1 MLSFLLSGCNV
12 AGEAQQLVVTTEP
25 ESGRIVA
32 DFPETSNIT
41 LVCRVRT
48 EDGSAR
54 GTSWFTQTAQDREDG
69 RQFQQ
74 VLPNDPDFFI
84 SGVIVETQAGS
95 FIDDSILTIASLTSD
110 LDTAIIFCGFDRPL
124 ANFTFRLYCKNIAD
138 ILLFINII
146 PQIHQCCW
154 TQER

>member
-1 MLSFLLSGCNV
+1 M
-12 AGEAQQLVVTTEP
+12 TTEP

-74 VLPNDPDFFI
+74 VLPNDLDFFI
-84 SGVIVETQAGS
+84 SGVIVETPAGS
-95 FIDDSILTIASLTSD
+95 FIDHSILIIASLTSD

-124 ANFTFRLYCKNIAD
+124 ANLTFRLYCKNIAD
-138 ILLFINII
+138 ILSFYKYCFTDPPVLLEAGEIFSY
-146 PQIHQCCW
+146 QGLSCW
-154 TQER
+154 QETP